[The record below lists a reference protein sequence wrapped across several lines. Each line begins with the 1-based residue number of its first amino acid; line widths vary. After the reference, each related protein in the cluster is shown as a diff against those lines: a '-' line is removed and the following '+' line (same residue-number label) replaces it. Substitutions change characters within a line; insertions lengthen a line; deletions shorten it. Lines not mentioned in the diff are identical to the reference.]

1 MILQA
6 SSKKNDCSDLFGH
19 VQNEGPKANN
29 RKSSSL
35 LWHVFVC
42 VPKMAQPNLGHNTHR
57 MYLRGMSNY
66 LRVRWVLGDPHY
78 PVERI
83 ILGWVR
89 LYGTPAYE
97 PHNLRNNRKH
107 ENTTKTHQ
115 NCWTCERK
123 HENTKKHTIECFVD
137 SLFIGLLFFSNGFH
151 QNDMSL
157 LNIGSYWVLGKII
170 WGWGRVYGT
179 PSGTLP
185 PSK

>member
-1 MILQA
+1 MTARICLDMFRMKAQKQTTA
-6 SSKKNDCSDLFGH
+6 SPLLCSGTF
-19 VQNEGPKANN
+19 
-29 RKSSSL
+29 
-35 LWHVFVC
+35 FVC

-115 NCWTCERK
+115 NCWNMWEKAWK
-123 HENTKKHTIECFVD
+123 HKKTHNRMLCR
-137 SLFIGLLFFSNGFH
+137 FIIHWSSIFSNGFH